1 MGGSPLNIFVWLAP
15 AQCVVELQLSF
26 VAIFVHVVVC
36 LFVADMHNDAEPIWC
51 WLMVVLHW
59 EQEEGGGDWRRGGG
73 TGGGGTGRSTVGAVQ
88 WCLRELI
95 FLYSTPPPKP
105 PGDSDEHFP
114 KLQSIIDPTI
124 TT

>member
-59 EQEEGGGDWRRGGG
+59 EQEEGGGDWRRGDW
-73 TGGGGTGRSTVGAVQ
+73 SVYS
-88 WCLRELI
+88 WCCSVVSQRIDIFIRHASPQASWRLRQTL
-95 FLYSTPPPKP
+95 S
-105 PGDSDEHFP
+105 
-114 KLQSIIDPTI
+114 QVTI
-124 TT
+124 NY